1 MPLEDEYLDVLQNI
15 EFAIVSVY
23 KQQRDLRDLQV
34 MRALDALIE
43 LYRAESRGH
52 QPKEQSLPEKEA
64 AVFERV
70 KTMCEFRLGRE
81 KLGVKRPGIS
91 APLPITVDEILA
103 CLRKIRRSVE
113 RWNRRGGQQGYLQF
127 ASAFVK

>member
-23 KQQRDLRDLQV
+23 QKQRDLRDLQV

-52 QPKEQSLPEKEA
+52 QPKAYNLPEQENL
-64 AVFERV
+64 VFERV
-70 KTMCEFRLGRE
+70 KTICEFRLGRE
-81 KLGVKRPGIS
+81 KLGTKGPGVSI
-91 APLPITVDEILA
+91 PLPITVDELLS

-127 ASAFVK
+127 ASEFVK

>member
-1 MPLEDEYLDVLQNI
+1 MPLEDEHLDVLQNI

-23 KQQRDLRDLQV
+23 EKQRDLQDLQV
-34 MRALDALIE
+34 MRALDTLIE

-52 QPKEQSLPEKEA
+52 QPKQHSLPEQENL
-64 AVFERV
+64 VFERV

-81 KLGVKRPGIS
+81 SLGKEGRNVSI
-91 APLPITVDEILA
+91 PLPITVDEILS

-113 RWNRRGGQQGYLQF
+113 R
-127 ASAFVK
+127 